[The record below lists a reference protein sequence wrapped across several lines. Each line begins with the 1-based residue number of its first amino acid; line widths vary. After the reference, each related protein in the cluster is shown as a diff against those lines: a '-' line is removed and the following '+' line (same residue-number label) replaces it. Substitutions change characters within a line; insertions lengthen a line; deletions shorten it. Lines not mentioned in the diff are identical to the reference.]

1 MLGELHAMHVA
12 EYHPCPTKPQIVFPS
27 ARIPEGAIM
36 LQPQQYDQLKH
47 AAWRRLQAVE
57 DYIANDRKCR
67 SRQLA
72 AYFGCAEGVPACG
85 CCDVCRR
92 PTAPTAAACRDAI
105 KQQLEA
111 HSLSPHDLCV
121 VLEAKGYVDV
131 REVLRDMLDS
141 GNVYLDRNLLRN
153 VS

>member
-1 MLGELHAMHVA
+1 MCYSVGYNIDML
-12 EYHPCPTKPQIVFPS
+12 
-27 ARIPEGAIM
+27 
-36 LQPQQYDQLKH
+36 
-47 AAWRRLQAVE
+47 
-57 DYIANDRKCR
+57 
-67 SRQLA
+67 
-72 AYFGCAEGVPACG
+72 
-85 CCDVCRR
+85 